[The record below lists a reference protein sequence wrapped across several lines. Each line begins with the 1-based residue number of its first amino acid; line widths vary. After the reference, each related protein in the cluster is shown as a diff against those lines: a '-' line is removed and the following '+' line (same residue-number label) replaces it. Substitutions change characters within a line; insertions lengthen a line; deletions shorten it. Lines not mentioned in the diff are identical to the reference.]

1 MNGIVINIDPIIF
14 SLGSFEFRWY
24 TLAIIT
30 AIISAIYIASREFR
44 KKGLSET
51 ILISL
56 LPWMFGAGLIGARLF
71 HVIDH
76 WQFYV
81 ENPSMII
88 QIQQGGLAIWGA
100 LLGGGLAIIIFAFYK
115 KIPLGVLLDALVPA
129 LLAGQIIGRIGC
141 IINGD
146 AYGGITGLSWGFIYT
161 HPDAMIPEELKGL
174 PTHPYPVYE
183 MVWNLATLTILLKL
197 KNRFKTSGLLFA
209 SYFSIYSLGRF
220 LLTFV
225 RLENQ
230 FAGGLQ
236 QAQLIGLAVF
246 TVSLGILV
254 VFLLKHHRRK
264 LGVNPA
270 GEPAKVK

>member
-1 MNGIVINIDPIIF
+1 MNGIVINIDPVIF
-14 SLGSFEFRWY
+14 SFGSFEVRWY
-24 TLAIIT
+24 TLAILT
-30 AIISAIYIASREFR
+30 AIIAAVFVASREFR
-44 KKGLSET
+44 RKGLSSSV
-51 ILISL
+51 LASL
-56 LPWMFGAGLIGARLF
+56 LPWILVNGILGARLF

-100 LLGGGLAIIIFAFYK
+100 LLAGGLTIIIFAKYK
-115 KIPLGVLLDALVPA
+115 KISIGTLLDALVPA
-129 LLAGQIIGRIGC
+129 LLTGQIIGRIGC

-146 AYGGITGLSWGFIYT
+146 AYGGITGLPWSFIYT
-161 HPDAMIPEELKGL
+161 HPDAIIPEELKGV

-183 MVWNLATLTILLKL
+183 MLWNTATLLILLKL
-197 KNRFKTSGLLFA
+197 RSRFQTSGTLFTL
-209 SYFSIYSLGRF
+209 YFSIYSLGRF

-236 QAQLIGLAVF
+236 QAQLIGLGVF
-246 TVSLGILV
+246 VVSLGIFGAV
-254 VFLLKHHRRK
+254 VLSHFRRK
-264 LGVNPA
+264 PESKPA
-270 GEPAKVK
+270 G

>member
-1 MNGIVINIDPIIF
+1 LNGIVINVDPVIF
-14 SLGSFEFRWY
+14 SLGSFELRWY
-24 TLAIIT
+24 TVAIII
-30 AIISAIYIASREFR
+30 AIVSAIYIAFREFR
-44 KKGLSET
+44 KKGLSEK
-51 ILISL
+51 ILTSL
-56 LPWMFGAGLIGARLF
+56 LPWMFGSGLVGARAF

-100 LLGGGLAIIIFAFYK
+100 LLGGGLAIIIFAVKK
-115 KIPLGVLLDALVPA
+115 KIPLGRLLDALVPA
-129 LLAGQIIGRIGC
+129 LLTGQIIGRIGC

-146 AYGGITGLSWGFIYT
+146 AYGGITGLPWGFTYT
-161 HPDAMIPEELKGL
+161 HPDAMIPEDLRGL

-183 MVWNLATLTILLKL
+183 MIWNLATLVILLKL
-197 KNRFKTSGLLFA
+197 KNRFNTGGILFA

-246 TVSLGILV
+246 VVSIGIL
-254 VFLLKHHRRK
+254 FAFILKHYRRN
-264 LGVNPA
+264 LEANPS
-270 GEPAKVK
+270 G

>member
-1 MNGIVINIDPIIF
+1 MNGIVINIDPVIF
-14 SLGSFEFRWY
+14 SIGSFEFRWY

-30 AIISAIYIASREFR
+30 AVITAVYIAFREYKR
-44 KKGLSET
+44 KGLPPSALT
-51 ILISL
+51 SL
-56 LPWMFGAGLIGARLF
+56 LPWMFGAGVIGARLF
-71 HVIDH
+71 HVVDH
-76 WQFYV
+76 WQFYI
-81 ENPSMII
+81 ENPSRII

-100 LLGGGLAIIIFAFYK
+100 LLGGGLAIVIHSYIK
-115 KIPLGVLLDALVPA
+115 KIPLGAVLDALVPA

-146 AYGGITGLSWGFIYT
+146 AYGGITGLPWGFIYT
-161 HPDAMIPEELKGL
+161 HPNAVIPQELRGL

-183 MVWNLATLTILLKL
+183 MLWNLATLFVLLKL
-197 KNRFKTSGLLFA
+197 RKKFHTSGILFA

-236 QAQLIGLAVF
+236 QAQLVGIGVLA
-246 TVSLGILV
+246 VSLGILA
-254 VFLLKHHRRK
+254 FLILRSVRRK
-264 LGVNPA
+264 DRPDGT
-270 GEPAKVK
+270 GEPVKI

>member
-1 MNGIVINIDPIIF
+1 LNGIVISIDPVIF

-24 TLAIIT
+24 TLAII
-30 AIISAIYIASREFR
+30 SAVLVAVYVAFREYR
-44 KKGLSET
+44 RKGLPT
-51 ILISL
+51 AMLTSL
-56 LPWMFGAGLIGARLF
+56 LPWLFISGIIGARLF

-76 WQFYV
+76 WQFYI
-81 ENPSMII
+81 ENPSRII
-88 QIQQGGLAIWGA
+88 QVQQGGLAIWGA
-100 LLGGGLAIIIFAFYK
+100 LIGGGLAIIVHSYIK
-115 KIPLGVLLDALVPA
+115 KIPVGTVLDAFVPA

-146 AYGGITGLSWGFIYT
+146 AYGGITGLPWGFIYT
-161 HPDAMIPEELKGL
+161 HPNALIPQELRGL

-183 MVWNLATLTILLKL
+183 MLWNSATLLVLLRLRK
-197 KNRFKTSGLLFA
+197 RFHTSGILFA

-236 QAQLIGLAVF
+236 QAQLVGIGVLGASLAV
-246 TVSLGILV
+246 LA
-254 VFLLKHHRRK
+254 FLTFRSVRQKNK
-264 LGVNPA
+264 PDGT
-270 GEPAKVK
+270 GEPVKI